1 MSRTKRLC
9 ALCLCAL
16 CLCASPARA
25 EDLIAPDAI
34 VPETANYNTVE
45 IVRGDYIQTAMAGA
59 TEVYPLTYRAKYKGV
74 TARFVRLAVKKG
86 DYVEEGDLIAE
97 VEISVS
103 RATLDSKEL
112 SLQRSRESYAAG
124 VESRQEALSGA
135 QRALSTAEGAFAREE
150 ARLRLERLR
159 LEMEKYC
166 YEQERAIRQM
176 EEELAEL
183 REDYERTCMYA
194 PASGYIS
201 DVVYLKEGE
210 PVYSGTTLA
219 SLYST
224 DRLLLRVKNENGQFR
239 YNMPVT
245 VETGVAKSRVTVSG
259 RVVATDLLLSSAD
272 RTENVAYIQLD
283 DTGEEVALKNSQAS
297 CETVRILNVLTAPR
311 ATLTLEAG
319 NYYVN
324 KLVDGRVEK
333 RFVNVRLANT
343 QQLWVL
349 QGLDEGDLVIRD

>member
-1 MSRTKRLC
+1 MLKVSGLRLRPGESESQLAKKAQRELGCEIKGFVVLKRSVDARKKDDI
-9 ALCLCAL
+9 AL
-16 CLCASPARA
+16 
-25 EDLIAPDAI
+25 
-34 VPETANYNTVE
+34 
-45 IVRGDYIQTAMAGA
+45 
-59 TEVYPLTYRAKYKGV
+59 VYTI
-74 TARFVRLAVKKG
+74 AVKVPHEAQVLKKCR
-86 DYVEEGDLIAE
+86 
-97 VEISVS
+97 SKKVS
-103 RATLDSKEL
+103 RYE
-112 SLQRSRESYAAG
+112 E
-124 VESRQEALSGA
+124 
-135 QRALSTAEGAFAREE
+135 RAYQFPV
-150 ARLRLERLR
+150 ERLR

-183 REDYERTCMYA
+183 REDYERTCVYA